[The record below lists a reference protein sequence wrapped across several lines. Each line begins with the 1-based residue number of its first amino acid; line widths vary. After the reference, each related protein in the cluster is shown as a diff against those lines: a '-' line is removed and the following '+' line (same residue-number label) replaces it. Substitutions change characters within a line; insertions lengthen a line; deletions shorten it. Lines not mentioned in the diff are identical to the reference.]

1 MIILIF
7 SLYFWF
13 NTDWNTRSITVMSKS
28 HGVLDQE
35 KPLVYAG
42 KPIRKKTKKSL
53 LRKTKI
59 R

>member
-1 MIILIF
+1 
-7 SLYFWF
+7 
-13 NTDWNTRSITVMSKS
+13 MSKS